1 MLPIVPMVP
10 GRRGAGPADP
20 WPLEESLGCAP
31 WDSLA
36 IDWGVAMRDGGGRPR
51 DEGELSS
58 PGEVLEKWKKSTPR
72 SGLGE
77 GWGKGKGKGTGEGQ
91 SRGWG

>member
-1 MLPIVPMVP
+1 MVP

-20 WPLEESLGCAP
+20 WPLDESLGCDP

-36 IDWGVAMRDGGGRPR
+36 RDWGVAMRDGGGRPR

-58 PGEVLEKWKKSTPR
+58 PGEVLEKGKKSTPR
-72 SGLGE
+72 SGLGGGQ
-77 GWGKGKGKGTGEGQ
+77 GWDEGQ
-91 SRGWG
+91 SRYQDCGWGLG